1 VLYWYIALTLADK
14 GPELSTDLTQLKPYV
29 DQLGIAD
36 EFYAVFGVDPPMSQL
51 RQAQV
56 TLFSRY
62 RAAAEKWGH
71 IVARLDS
78 TSIDHEHVV
87 QRDKEEDQLAAWLH
101 DFRHQN
107 GDDIDDDL
115 PEKSS
120 HPKWSTNP
128 AELHKC
134 SWCGNPSAV
143 LRKCGGCE
151 KARYCD
157 PSCQKSAWA
166 EHKNVCKTRKTT
178 GPSA

>member
-1 VLYWYIALTLADK
+1 MFCQGI
-14 GPELSTDLTQLKPYV
+14 LSQFISLISQPYV
-29 DQLGIAD
+29 DQLKIAD
-36 EFYAVFGVDPPMSQL
+36 EFFAVFGVDPPMSQL

-62 RAAAEKWGH
+62 GPAAEKWGH
-71 IVARLDS
+71 IASRLDS

-87 QRDKEEDQLAAWLH
+87 QRDRPEDQLAAWLH
-101 DFRHQN
+101 DFRHRN

-128 AELHKC
+128 AELPKC

-143 LRKCGGCE
+143 LRKCAGCE
-151 KARYCD
+151 KAR
-157 PSCQKSAWA
+157 
-166 EHKNVCKTRKTT
+166 
-178 GPSA
+178 

>member
-1 VLYWYIALTLADK
+1 M
-14 GPELSTDLTQLKPYV
+14 
-29 DQLGIAD
+29 
-36 EFYAVFGVDPPMSQL
+36 FGVEPPMSQL

-56 TLFSRY
+56 TIWTRY
-62 RAAAEKWGH
+62 RSAAQKWGH
-71 IVARLDS
+71 IVARFDS

-87 QRDKEEDQLAAWLH
+87 QRDRPEDQLAAWLH
-101 DFRHQN
+101 DFRHRN

-151 KARYCD
+151 KAR
-157 PSCQKSAWA
+157 
-166 EHKNVCKTRKTT
+166 
-178 GPSA
+178 